1 MIVTFCG
8 HNDVYGSEKVR
19 SWVET
24 VIRQLISEGATH
36 FYCGGHG
43 GFDRLVSG
51 VLQKEKKRSPH
62 IQSILVLAYLQEN
75 PYAADYD
82 YTYYPEL
89 ELVPKRF
96 AILKRNEI
104 MVIESDVVVAYVTH
118 GWGGA
123 AKTLEYA
130 QKKKKRTIV
139 YPATH

>member
-8 HNDVYGSEKVR
+8 HNDTYDTEKVGA
-19 SWVET
+19 WLED
-24 VIRQLISEGATH
+24 VIRQLIDEGATH

-51 VLQKEKKRSPH
+51 VLQQEKKRSPH
-62 IQSILVLAYLQEN
+62 IQSILVLAYLKEN
-75 PYAADYD
+75 PYAVDYD
-82 YTYYPEL
+82 STYYPEL

-104 MVIESDVVVAYVTH
+104 MVTESDVVVAYVTH

-123 AKTLEYA
+123 AKTLECA
-130 QKKKKRTIV
+130 QRKKKRTIV